1 MDTAVLRESTVWA
14 NFQLPHLPQE
24 GLGTHSQCWDIA
36 HWQRR
41 DCHREGVRNRKDSQ
55 EVSQSLQ
62 LLKAPTTRVVTFS
75 PSFLLHIS
83 LTIPLTRER
92 TLSAQVMVLPSIS
105 SKFCF
110 RVFVCCISRLIQINL
125 KYRRGTLV
133 PLYPTLSSQLAAIAR
148 EYGLPSTG
156 GLVVYLLSTIDPSSA
171 VPQPLPGSSG
181 FAGEGG
187 PRISEAAWSLLWSR
201 LFEEEEEVYL
211 VAEDTLSDEEDYA
224 PPVPPIPRSHQA
236 LDEDDS
242 RSRQPSEEQ
251 AIFLADEDNER
262 TSFSSDAEDASSRYE
277 KSEGHQA
284 SGSGGTRSFSNSRNG
299 IGRGPPPSL
308 PSPNHGPRPSHRFSQ
323 SQQRYVS
330 LPNSANSTNQRH
342 SSRNSLRSA
351 RTGLPAYYYPSPA
364 QSRSAS
370 YGSYAPSHASTP
382 PTPGYGASVI
392 VGKVEFDIDRS
403 RAQGGKGKWY
413 DAWVEGAVPSEA
425 TPPVGS
431 ATEAPSTN
439 WQELQ
444 LPELVKS
451 KTINPFGFSDSF
463 TPPFSSSDDPHDTR
477 ARTISGTSRG
487 MESATSAWSLAAMA
501 ERVEQREA
509 KQAQDIEEEE
519 VQGEDSIVDKEPVAS
534 ERSAS
539 PLRSRPISTAS
550 TAVLESEKDMEETEE
565 EAEVQDQGYSQLKD
579 DDETE
584 PLKAGSFSDDSEE
597 QAGSDESSEYGG
609 TGGQE
614 EEEARRAVED
624 GKDPLGDVF
633 ESDEATWQALAAD
646 STQPRLNETASI
658 ETTGLG
664 IVGTR
669 IAELAP
675 TAPEGVLER
684 STEEQA
690 SLESEQSLPPQDD
703 VAEVFSM
710 LHSAQAAATS
720 SGPLASPI
728 RLEHSPSDASE
739 STTFPPPREVD
750 DLESHRNS
758 PFTMGHSTNTSVS
771 TVNFNVRPPST
782 IASMSPEYVPQRK
795 QRQGWTNVPAVVD
808 PSLSTSSSSSS
819 IALLDSQRASTIGLM
834 ENLDDLERALAELS
848 PRANKAK
855 ATQQSEAIP
864 EEPTPPASDESH
876 TSTTSFP
883 RPPRSSSRDVS
894 SEEQGPTRFESSS
907 HLSPSVE
914 DRPGLLSTSSYAS
927 EESFVTAVAPETSP
941 IVEPI
946 RIPRSSSL
954 SKAKM
959 EEGQSP
965 HLVALPSSPLPPSPS
980 SMNSNEA
987 ADDHTPT
994 VDPANSEWSTLPPS
1008 PPRLPV
1014 TLPESDLPP
1023 VPPKVEDVAPFA
1035 AASPSTSTT
1044 RSPGPIK
1051 SLRMNKPWG
1060 NKESRSIKTQVS
1072 PDPGAEEPSVPK
1084 SPLGSF
1090 FGKSTFGKAKGF
1102 FKKSECT
1109 LNTLIPQ
1116 FSGH

>member
-1 MDTAVLRESTVWA
+1 M
-14 NFQLPHLPQE
+14 
-24 GLGTHSQCWDIA
+24 
-36 HWQRR
+36 
-41 DCHREGVRNRKDSQ
+41 NR
-55 EVSQSLQ
+55 
-62 LLKAPTTRVVTFS
+62 
-75 PSFLLHIS
+75 
-83 LTIPLTRER
+83 
-92 TLSAQVMVLPSIS
+92 
-105 SKFCF
+105 
-110 RVFVCCISRLIQINL
+110 
-125 KYRRGTLV
+125 RRGTLV

-156 GLVVYLLSTIDPSSA
+156 GLVVYLLNTFDPSSA
-171 VPQPLPGSSG
+171 VPQPLPGSAG

-211 VAEDTLSDEEDYA
+211 VAEDTLSDDEDYA

-236 LDEDDS
+236 LDDDDS
-242 RSRQPSEEQ
+242 RSRQPSDEQ
-251 AIFLADEDNER
+251 AIFSADEDHER
-262 TSFSSDAEDASSRYE
+262 TSLSSDADDASSKYD
-277 KSEGHQA
+277 KSEGRQA
-284 SGSGGTRSFSNSRNG
+284 SGSGGSRSFSTGQNG

-308 PSPNHGPRPSHRFSQ
+308 PSPDHGPRPSHRFSQ

-330 LPNSANSTNQRH
+330 LPTTANSANQRQ

-370 YGSYAPSHASTP
+370 YGSYAPSHVSTP

-413 DAWVEGAVPSEA
+413 DAWVEGAVPAEA
-425 TPPVGS
+425 TPPVALGTEVP
-431 ATEAPSTN
+431 ATTN

-451 KTINPFGFSDSF
+451 KTNNPPEPYGFNDSF
-463 TPPFSSSDDPHDTR
+463 TPPFSTDDNHDTR
-477 ARTISGTSRG
+477 TRTISGTSRG

-509 KQAQDIEEEE
+509 RQAQDIEEEE
-519 VQGEDSIVDKEPVAS
+519 NQGEDSIVDKEPITS
-534 ERSAS
+534 ERSTS
-539 PLRSRPISTAS
+539 PLRSRPLSNAS
-550 TAVLESEKDMEETEE
+550 TAVLESDKDTEETEE
-565 EAEVQDQGYSQLKD
+565 EEEEEVQDQGYSQLE
-579 DDETE
+579 DDEESE

-614 EEEARRAVED
+614 EEEVAKAVAE
-624 GKDPLGDVF
+624 GRDPLGDIF
-633 ESDEATWQALAAD
+633 ESDEATWQSLAAD
-646 STQPRLNETASI
+646 SSRPRLNVSASI

-684 STEEQA
+684 SSEEQA

-728 RLEHSPSDASE
+728 RLEHSPGDSSE
-739 STTFPPPREVD
+739 SVTFPPSRELD
-750 DLESHRNS
+750 DSESRQNS
-758 PFTMGHSTNTSVS
+758 PFTMSHSTNTSVS

-795 QRQGWTNVPAVVD
+795 QRQGWTNVPAVID

-855 ATQQSEAIP
+855 ATQQAEAIP

-894 SEEQGPTRFESSS
+894 AEDQGGPTRFEPSS

-914 DRPGLLSTSSYAS
+914 ERPGLLSTSSYAS

-941 IVEPI
+941 VVEPI

-954 SKAKM
+954 SKARM
-959 EEGQSP
+959 EEGQPP
-965 HLVALPSSPLPPSPS
+965 HLVALPPSPLPPSPS

-987 ADDHTPT
+987 ADDHTPK
-994 VDPANSEWSTLPPS
+994 VDTSEWSTLPPS

-1014 TLPESDLPP
+1014 ALPESDLPP

-1035 AASPSTSTT
+1035 ASSPSTT

-1051 SLRMNKPWG
+1051 SLRMNKPWSS
-1060 NKESRSIKTQVS
+1060 KESRTIKTQPS
-1072 PDPGAEEPSVPK
+1072 PDPSTEEPSVPK
-1084 SPLGSF
+1084 SPLGAF

-1102 FKKSECT
+1102 FKKSECMSNSLPARST
-1109 LNTLIPQ
+1109 HLLIIDDTMLLSHSFARGSRLDNESSYLTKPPC
-1116 FSGH
+1116 FFPA